1 MAIVAMQTTRVHPDA
16 IMPTE
21 NMGGAACFQFAAL
34 VENPEGEF
42 IGPGGRYVFRTGLQ
56 IVIPNSWIIEVYPR
70 AGQDTS
76 RMNHHGT
83 RVGLL
88 DSTFREEVTVELV
101 NEGKSV
107 VHIKHGDIIADGILT
122 QVHGAR
128 FIDMAT
134 ATVEHAPEL
143 PGVPSAV

>member
-16 IMPTE
+16 LMPTD
-21 NMGGAACFQFAAL
+21 NTGGAACFQFAAL
-34 VENPEGEF
+34 VENPEGEY
-42 IGPGGRYVFRTGLQ
+42 IGPGGSYVFRTGLKL
-56 IVIPNSWIIEVYPR
+56 VIPNSWIVEVYPR
-70 AGQDTS
+70 AAQDLT
-76 RMNHHGT
+76 RMNHHGS

-88 DSTFREEVTVELV
+88 DSNFRDEVTIEVL
-101 NEGKSV
+101 NEGKSIV
-107 VHIKHGDIIADGILT
+107 KVMHGDIIADGILT
-122 QVHGAR
+122 QAHGAR